1 MFEDLFG
8 SWEKI
13 LLLVVILLI
22 IFGGRRIPEIA
33 QGLGKGI
40 KEFKKA
46 VKDNPEDSEKS
57 ERSASGGKDEEK
69 KS

>member
-13 LLLVVILLI
+13 LLIVVILVFL
-22 IFGGRRIPEIA
+22 FGGKKIPEIA

-46 VKDNPEDSEKS
+46 VKDVPEDSEK
-57 ERSASGGKDEEK
+57 KDEDK

>member
-13 LLLVVILLI
+13 LLLVLILVVL
-22 IFGGRRIPEIA
+22 FGGKKIPEIA

-46 VKDNPEDSEKS
+46 VKDNTKETEK
-57 ERSASGGKDEEK
+57 KDEVK
-69 KS
+69 KN

>member
-13 LLLVVILLI
+13 LLIILLLVI
-22 IFGGRRIPEIA
+22 FFGGKKIPEIA

-40 KEFKKA
+40 REFKKA
-46 VKDNPEDSEKS
+46 VKDNPEDSEK
-57 ERSASGGKDEEK
+57 KDEEK